1 MRYEPR
7 ALILSLVLVI
17 GSACLL
23 IFPFS
28 PELNT
33 DIIFDD
39 EVAQRIDS
47 QSKGD
52 NFQSA
57 LMLRVSHDDGERLTN
72 DLSRVQEL
80 MEIEK
85 RFFDSMHNSNLSIS
99 KIQTPIQ
106 AWEDAFGSRNSSL
119 EDAEKW
125 ADVFENTSEGG
136 WCHENATKE
145 EKNAFETSMILLP
158 RGSNL
163 GIACP
168 SFAGS
173 SATQAPDANEM
184 IWILWLDSEES
195 KSANFRLLDEWAI
208 TTSLETNYTFEAVG
222 IEGLFAKAID
232 IAQNDLSNLI
242 IPSALLVF
250 TLLLIG
256 LKNWKVASITTLSAL
271 LVIGAEFGFMS
282 AMGYNFSVIDGVA
295 IPIIFAVAVDGA
307 FWYSRTG
314 REKNEVRNMLLLAM
328 LTTIAAISL
337 ALFSQIKAQRS
348 LALVMMVGII
358 LDWLVTRY
366 VLENFY
372 LEQRKCMIEQNPYKS
387 RSTHL
392 IWVWPCLL
400 IGLLLLALSAP
411 MGSQTLDIDQ
421 FLPEDDPTISELET
435 LQSKYVL
442 ASSAI
447 TWVVIDLEED
457 SIEDAEKFSNF
468 QRQLSQHPSIIALE
482 TGLSRSPLVIGIT
495 DFPENTTLKQA
506 LDENRDS
513 IFSED
518 IRLYEEGVV
527 TGVYLAVLIDGQNAD
542 AAMRFSE
549 DVNQLISYNGLTG
562 YTGGELETGSSLSKS
577 FEETRI
583 IQILL
588 AGVVVSV
595 MAYVILR
602 KIRPSLRIAIGTV
615 ALGLAIDGVA
625 SHLGGRG
632 VNTAPAVLLGMGF
645 AADYLSHA
653 ASGHT
658 PSRNDMQARW
668 GAALSSMAIFILLAF
683 TTFPPAQ
690 DTGRLLAISI
700 LMAVA
705 LATSL
710 AWVSSYSDEE
720 E

>member
-80 MEIEK
+80 MEIQN

-99 KIQTPIQ
+99 KFQTPIQ
-106 AWEDAFGSRNSSL
+106 AWEDAFSSRNSSL
-119 EDAEKW
+119 VDADKW
-125 ADVFENTSEGG
+125 ADVFENTSEEG

-145 EKNAFETSMILLP
+145 EKNAFGNIDDSP

-184 IWILWLDSEES
+184 IWILWLDSDES

-242 IPSALLVF
+242 IPSALLVL

-256 LKNWKVASITTLSAL
+256 LRNWKVASITTLSAL

-307 FWYSRTG
+307 FWYSRSG
-314 REKNEVRNMLLLAM
+314 RDKNEVRNMLLLAM
-328 LTTIAAISL
+328 LTTVAAISL

-358 LDWLVTRY
+358 LDWIVTRY
-366 VLENFY
+366 VLE
-372 LEQRKCMIEQNPYKS
+372 K
-387 RSTHL
+387 
-392 IWVWPCLL
+392 
-400 IGLLLLALSAP
+400 
-411 MGSQTLDIDQ
+411 
-421 FLPEDDPTISELET
+421 
-435 LQSKYVL
+435 
-442 ASSAI
+442 
-447 TWVVIDLEED
+447 
-457 SIEDAEKFSNF
+457 
-468 QRQLSQHPSIIALE
+468 
-482 TGLSRSPLVIGIT
+482 
-495 DFPENTTLKQA
+495 
-506 LDENRDS
+506 
-513 IFSED
+513 
-518 IRLYEEGVV
+518 
-527 TGVYLAVLIDGQNAD
+527 
-542 AAMRFSE
+542 
-549 DVNQLISYNGLTG
+549 
-562 YTGGELETGSSLSKS
+562 
-577 FEETRI
+577 
-583 IQILL
+583 IL
-588 AGVVVSV
+588 
-595 MAYVILR
+595 
-602 KIRPSLRIAIGTV
+602 
-615 ALGLAIDGVA
+615 
-625 SHLGGRG
+625 H
-632 VNTAPAVLLGMGF
+632 
-645 AADYLSHA
+645 
-653 ASGHT
+653 
-658 PSRNDMQARW
+658 
-668 GAALSSMAIFILLAF
+668 
-683 TTFPPAQ
+683 
-690 DTGRLLAISI
+690 
-700 LMAVA
+700 
-705 LATSL
+705 
-710 AWVSSYSDEE
+710 
-720 E
+720 

>member
-1 MRYEPR
+1 MY
-7 ALILSLVLVI
+7 L
-17 GSACLL
+17 
-23 IFPFS
+23 
-28 PELNT
+28 
-33 DIIFDD
+33 
-39 EVAQRIDS
+39 
-47 QSKGD
+47 
-52 NFQSA
+52 
-57 LMLRVSHDDGERLTN
+57 
-72 DLSRVQEL
+72 
-80 MEIEK
+80 
-85 RFFDSMHNSNLSIS
+85 
-99 KIQTPIQ
+99 KIHQK
-106 AWEDAFGSRNSSL
+106 E
-119 EDAEKW
+119 
-125 ADVFENTSEGG
+125 G

-145 EKNAFETSMILLP
+145 EKNAFEISMILLP

-168 SFAGS
+168 SFVGS

-184 IWILWLDSEES
+184 IWILWLDSDES

-242 IPSALLVF
+242 IPSALLVL

-256 LKNWKVASITTLSAL
+256 LRNWKVASITTLSAL

-307 FWYSRTG
+307 FWYSRSG
-314 REKNEVRNMLLLAM
+314 RDKNEVRNMLLLAM
-328 LTTIAAISL
+328 LTTVAAISL

-372 LEQRKCMIEQNPYKS
+372 IEQRKSISEQNPYNSKS
-387 RSTHL
+387 TQL

-442 ASSAI
+442 ASSAV

-457 SIEDAEKFSNF
+457 SIEDAEKLSDF

-495 DFPENTTLKQA
+495 IFLK
-506 LDENRDS
+506 
-513 IFSED
+513 
-518 IRLYEEGVV
+518 
-527 TGVYLAVLIDGQNAD
+527 
-542 AAMRFSE
+542 
-549 DVNQLISYNGLTG
+549 
-562 YTGGELETGSSLSKS
+562 
-577 FEETRI
+577 
-583 IQILL
+583 
-588 AGVVVSV
+588 
-595 MAYVILR
+595 
-602 KIRPSLRIAIGTV
+602 
-615 ALGLAIDGVA
+615 
-625 SHLGGRG
+625 
-632 VNTAPAVLLGMGF
+632 
-645 AADYLSHA
+645 
-653 ASGHT
+653 T
-658 PSRNDMQARW
+658 PQ
-668 GAALSSMAIFILLAF
+668 
-683 TTFPPAQ
+683 
-690 DTGRLLAISI
+690 
-700 LMAVA
+700 
-705 LATSL
+705 
-710 AWVSSYSDEE
+710 
-720 E
+720 

>member
-7 ALILSLVLVI
+7 ALILFLVLVI

-39 EVAQRIDS
+39 EVARRIES

-52 NFQSA
+52 NFQSV
-57 LMLRVSHDDGERLTN
+57 LLLRVSHDDGDRLTN

-85 RFFDSMHNSNLSIS
+85 GFFDSMHNSNLSIS
-99 KIQTPIQ
+99 KSHTPLQT
-106 AWEDAFGSRNSSL
+106 WEDAFNSRNTSL
-119 EDAEKW
+119 LDADKW
-125 ADVFENTSEGG
+125 ADVLENTPEEG
-136 WCHENATKE
+136 WCHENATEE

-184 IWILWLDSEES
+184 IWMLWLDSEES
-195 KSANFRLLDEWAI
+195 KSTNFRLLDEWAI
-208 TTSLETNYTFEAVG
+208 TNSLETNYTFEAVG
-222 IEGLFAKAID
+222 IEGLFAKAIE

-242 IPSALLVF
+242 VPSALLVL
-250 TLLLIG
+250 TLLIIG
-256 LKNWKVASITTLSAL
+256 LRNWKIASMTTLSAL

-307 FWYSRTG
+307 FWYSRSG
-314 REKNEVRNMLLLAM
+314 RDKNEVRNMLLLAM
-328 LTTIAAISL
+328 LTTVAAISL
-337 ALFSQIKAQRS
+337 ALFSEIKAQRS
-348 LALVMMVGII
+348 LALVMMIGIV

-366 VLENFY
+366 MLENFY
-372 LEQRKCMIEQNPYKS
+372 IEQRQTVVKQNAYKPKS
-387 RSTHL
+387 SHL
-392 IWVWPCLL
+392 VWAWPCLL
-400 IGLLLLALSAP
+400 IGLILLALSAP
-411 MGSQTLDIDQ
+411 LGSQTLDIDQ
-421 FLPEDDPTISELET
+421 FLPEEDPAIVELES

-442 ASSAI
+442 ASSAV
-447 TWVVIDLEED
+447 TWVVIDLEEN
-457 SIEDAEKFSNF
+457 SVEDAEKFSNF

-495 DFPENTTLKQA
+495 DIPENSTINQA
-506 LDENRDS
+506 LDENKDS

-518 IRLYEEGVV
+518 IRLYKDDAV
-527 TGVYLAVLIDGQNAD
+527 TGVYLAVLIDGKNAD
-542 AAMRFSE
+542 AAIQFSK
-549 DVNQLISYNGLTG
+549 DVEQLISYNELIG
-562 YTGGELETGSSLSKS
+562 YTGGELETGSSLAQS

-588 AGVVVSV
+588 AGVVVSI
-595 MAYVILR
+595 MAYAILR
-602 KIRPSLRIAIGTV
+602 KIRPSLRIAIGTIV
-615 ALGLAIDGVA
+615 LGLAIDGTA

-653 ASGHT
+653 ASGHI

-683 TTFPPAQ
+683 TTFPPAK

-700 LMAVA
+700 LMAVI

-710 AWVSSYSDEE
+710 AWVSGFSDEE